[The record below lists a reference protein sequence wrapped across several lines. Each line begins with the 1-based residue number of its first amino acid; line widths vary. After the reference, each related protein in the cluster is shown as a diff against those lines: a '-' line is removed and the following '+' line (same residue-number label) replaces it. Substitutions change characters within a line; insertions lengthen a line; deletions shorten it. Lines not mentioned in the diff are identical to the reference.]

1 MVKNVT
7 NATGEE
13 PRTVQGIELTQLDA
27 AEKRG
32 ARLLGENIDLVKNV
46 RVRLTVSAGQ
56 CELTIKNLFELR
68 ENAVL
73 TLDKDTREPVD
84 ILLDGKIVARGT
96 LVAVDDTFGVQIT
109 EVMAS

>member
-1 MVKNVT
+1 VKNVT
-7 NATGEE
+7 STTGEE
-13 PRTVQGIELTQLDA
+13 PSTVQGIELTQLDP

-32 ARLLGENIDLVKNV
+32 GRLLGENMDLVRNV
-46 RVRLTVSAGQ
+46 RVRLTVAVGQ
-56 CELTIKNLFELR
+56 CEITIKNLFELR

-84 ILLDGKIVARGT
+84 VLLDGKLVARGM